1 MAYTFGE
8 DFLEDLRRRCSI
20 EDVVGR
26 YVELK
31 KSGSSLVG
39 LCPFHSERT
48 PSFHVTPSKQMFYC
62 FGCNTGGDVITFI
75 MSIEHLSYVD
85 AVQFLADSVG
95 LPVPKRDVLD
105 SELSALRKKI
115 LEMNRIAARFFFNTL
130 ISPEGK
136 TGLDYLLGRQ
146 LKPQTIKRFGLGW
159 APDSWDSLIRFM
171 TAQGFSANDL
181 KAAGL
186 VSDS

>member
-85 AVQFLADSVG
+85 AVQFLAG
-95 LPVPKRDVLD
+95 RKNRAG
-105 SELSALRKKI
+105 LSAGT
-115 LEMNRIAARFFFNTL
+115 AAEAANH
-130 ISPEGK
+130 
-136 TGLDYLLGRQ
+136 
-146 LKPQTIKRFGLGW
+146 QTVRAGLGTGQ
-159 APDSWDSLIRFM
+159 L
-171 TAQGFSANDL
+171 GFSHPVYDRTGIFRKQSEGGRSGERQRRKDL
-181 KAAGL
+181 
-186 VSDS
+186 